1 MWLYIVLIEIII
13 WLRLLLMSSY
23 WQPSLLSYF
32 GHFSQVG
39 SPFSIPKVTCEKCG
53 GLASGYSS
61 WTNHHTGWNKQ
72 FPKLKRISTLERF
85 IKTQAVSILDF
96 WFRGSKIS
104 RLSSNSPCSRGWF
117 ELLNLLLPPPS
128 ARISGMFQGTWF
140 SFCGPGKGAELRV
153 LFMLDYALSP
163 RICISNRVLVAFL
176 TGVLA
181 AVWEPVCLEL
191 SSLGNSW
198 IIFWTLTVWFVDS
211 SSKQSTHVSTR
222 AAHCYCLKP
231 FHFLLF
237 WLRNFVC
244 IWWQLLAGFSLG
256 FCPSV
261 HAISLFWDTEFF
273 EGFPSPLNLPCTLH
287 PSHCRHDLIVC

>member
-1 MWLYIVLIEIII
+1 MGDLLRH
-13 WLRLLLMSSY
+13 RLLVSWISDLGGLEDWTY
-23 WQPSLLSYF
+23 GFAFHCLSLLWD
-32 GHFSQVG
+32 
-39 SPFSIPKVTCEKCG
+39 K
-53 GLASGYSS
+53 
-61 WTNHHTGWNKQ
+61 
-72 FPKLKRISTLERF
+72 IS
-85 IKTQAVSILDF
+85 
-96 WFRGSKIS
+96 RGSKIS
-104 RLSSNSPCSRGWF
+104 RLSSNSPCSRGWL

-128 ARISGMFQGTWF
+128 ARISGTFQGAWL
-140 SFCGPGKGAELRV
+140 SFWEGSRAQSLVHAGHAPCRLN
-153 LFMLDYALSP
+153 YALSP
-163 RICISNRVLVAFL
+163 RICISNRILVAIL

-211 SSKQSTHVSTR
+211 SSKQNTHVSTR

-261 HAISLFWDTEFF
+261 RAISLFWDTEFF